1 MTIRRRCTERNC
13 KNGRRC
19 LEHLRFDVMFRGKR
33 YRIPA
38 NEFAIP
44 RMESGKQRPIQ
55 SMEEARDWERLFIG
69 EIKAGRD
76 PRRRQGRTMA
86 AGTELRDVATFLD
99 AYIERCVKP
108 AGLRSIAA
116 INSRVGVLKEHLG
129 DFMLAE
135 LEDPDVINRFKT
147 DSEYAEDVETATMH
161 RVLETLRAAMNWG
174 MAQTPPLFNRSPF
187 HRFGVRLNKKA
198 ETARDRR
205 LTRDEERRL
214 LDTAL
219 QKMNTGEHQFVGAL
233 LHDRIIG
240 ALELCCRRGEML
252 MIQNKRVNW
261 DTGQIGIPGA
271 TAKDKVNRRIP
282 FNPKG
287 RVAAILERRRA
298 LGSDAFVFGSINGT
312 YQPNIQTAWETLRL
326 LAHDI
331 EPKRGREGAEWNR
344 EQLERIDLRW
354 HDLRHEG
361 ACRLLA
367 DGVDIRIIQL
377 MLGHASIQQT
387 QRYLNVTDEE
397 LRRGLEVS
405 GKNEG
410 RPLRLASGS

>member
-19 LEHLRFDVMFRGKR
+19 LEHLRFDLMYRGKR

-38 NEFAIP
+38 NEFAM
-44 RMESGKQRPIQ
+44 RMDPSKQRPIQ
-55 SMEEARDWERLFIG
+55 SMEEARDWERMFIG
-69 EIKAGRD
+69 EIKTGRD
-76 PRRRQGRTMA
+76 PLRPRSRTVE
-86 AGTELRDVATFLD
+86 AGTDLDDVSAFLD
-99 AYIERCVKP
+99 AYLERCVKP

-116 INSRVGVLKEHLG
+116 VRSRVAILKEHLG
-129 DFMLAE
+129 QLRLPG
-135 LEDPDVINRFKT
+135 LEEPDEINRFKT
-147 DSEYAEDVETATMH
+147 ESEYAEDVEIATMH

-219 QKMNTGEHQFVGAL
+219 QKTNTAEHQFAGAL

-261 DTGQIGIPGA
+261 DSCQIGIPGA
-271 TAKDKVNRRIP
+271 TTKDKENRRIP

-287 RVAAILERRRA
+287 RVAAILERRAA
-298 LGSDAFVFGSINGT
+298 LGPAAFVFGSATGA

-326 LAHDI
+326 LANGI
-331 EPKRGREGAEWNR
+331 EPKPGREGAQWNR
-344 EQLERIDLRW
+344 EQLEQIDLRW

-405 GKNEG
+405 WNNKG

>member
-13 KNGRRC
+13 KDGRRC
-19 LEHLRFDVMFRGKR
+19 LEHLRFDVMWRGKR
-33 YRIPA
+33 YRMPA

-44 RMESGKQRPIQ
+44 RKEPGRQRAIQ

-76 PRRRQGRTMA
+76 PQRPPSRSIHVS
-86 AGTELRDVATFLD
+86 TELGDVSAFLD
-99 AYIERCVKP
+99 AYLERCVRP
-108 AGLRSIAA
+108 AALRSFRSVCSQAA
-116 INSRVGVLKEHLG
+116 MLKEHLG
-129 DFMLAE
+129 HLPLSA
-135 LEDPDVINRFKT
+135 LEEPDEINRFKT
-147 DSEYAEDVETATMH
+147 TSDYAEDVEVASVY
-161 RVLETLRAAMNWG
+161 RVLETLRAAINWG
-174 MAQTPPLFNRSPF
+174 MAQTPPLFAKSPF

-198 ETARDRR
+198 ETVRDRR
-205 LTRDEERRL
+205 LSRDEEKRL

-219 QKMNTGEHQFVGAL
+219 QQMNTGAHQFVGEL

-240 ALELCCRRGEML
+240 ALELVCRRGEML
-252 MIQNKRVNW
+252 LIQNKRVNW
-261 DTGQIGIPGA
+261 DTCQIGIPGA
-271 TAKDKVNRRIP
+271 TAKDKENRRIP
-282 FNPKG
+282 FNPQG
-287 RVAAILERRRA
+287 RVAAILKRRDT
-298 LGSDAFVFGSINGT
+298 LGRDAYVFGSTTGA
-312 YQPNIQTAWETLRL
+312 YQPTIQTAWETLRL
-326 LAHDI
+326 LANGI
-331 EPKRGREGAEWNR
+331 EPRDRKDGAEWNR
-344 EQLERIDLRW
+344 EQLQRIDLRW

-397 LRRGLEVS
+397 LRKGLEVS
-405 GKNEG
+405 WNNQG

>member
-1 MTIRRRCTERNC
+1 MY
-13 KNGRRC
+13 
-19 LEHLRFDVMFRGKR
+19 RGKR

-44 RMESGKQRPIQ
+44 RMDPSKQRPIQ
-55 SMEEARDWERLFIG
+55 SMEEARDWERMFIS
-69 EIKAGRD
+69 EIRAGRD
-76 PRRRQGRTMA
+76 PLRPRSRTVEV
-86 AGTELRDVATFLD
+86 GTDLDDVSAFLD
-99 AYIERCVKP
+99 AYLQRCVKP

-116 INSRVGVLKEHLG
+116 VRSRVAILKEHLG
-129 DFMLAE
+129 QLRLPS
-135 LEDPDVINRFKT
+135 LEEPDEINRFKSE
-147 DSEYAEDVETATMH
+147 SEYAEDVEIATMH

-205 LTRDEERRL
+205 LAKDEERRL
-214 LDTAL
+214 LDAAL
-219 QKMNTGEHQFVGAL
+219 QKMNTGEHQFTGAL

-261 DTGQIGIPGA
+261 DSCQIGIPGA
-271 TAKDKVNRRIP
+271 TAKDKENRRIP

-287 RVAAILERRRA
+287 RVAAILERRA
-298 LGSDAFVFGSINGT
+298 TLGPNAFVFGSGT
-312 YQPNIQTAWETLRL
+312 GAYQPNIQTAWETLRL
-326 LAHDI
+326 LGNGI
-331 EPKRGREGAEWNR
+331 EPKPGREGAPWNR
-344 EQLERIDLRW
+344 EQLEQIDLRW

-405 GKNEG
+405 WNNKG
-410 RPLRLASGS
+410 RPLRLAAGS

>member
-44 RMESGKQRPIQ
+44 RMEPGKQRPIQ
-55 SMEEARDWERLFIG
+55 SMEEARDWERQFIG

-76 PRRRQGRTMA
+76 PGRPRSRTME
-86 AGTELRDVATFLD
+86 AGAGLRNVSVFLD
-99 AYIERCVKP
+99 AYMERCVKP

-116 INSRVGVLKEHLG
+116 VRSRIGVLKDHLG
-129 DFMLAE
+129 ELSLTE
-135 LEDPDVINRFKT
+135 LEDPDVINQFKT
-147 DSEYAEDVETATMH
+147 DSGYAEDVEIATVH

-174 MAQTPPLFNRSPF
+174 TAQTPPLFNRSPF

-219 QKMNTGEHQFVGAL
+219 QKMNTAEHQFVGPL
-233 LHDRIIG
+233 LHDRIIA
-240 ALELCCRRGEML
+240 ALELCRRRGEML
-252 MIQNKRVNW
+252 MIQNKRMNW
-261 DTGQIGIPGA
+261 ETCQIGIPGA
-271 TAKDKVNRRIP
+271 TTKDKENRRIP

-287 RVAAILERRRA
+287 RVAAILERRA
-298 LGSDAFVFGSINGT
+298 AIGPDAFVFGSAIGAC
-312 YQPNIQTAWETLRL
+312 QPNIQTAWETLRL
-326 LAHDI
+326 LANGI
-331 EPKRGREGAEWNR
+331 EPKPGKEGSQWNR
-344 EQLERIDLRW
+344 EQLGRIDLRW

-405 GKNEG
+405 WNNKG